1 VHCFDFTFF
10 FYNCCFVGPTELYYI
25 NLKVVNN
32 HGSDVDVR
40 TNTDVIQDYIVPD
53 GEDRHIQEITETA
66 GYFVIRIYDRRD
78 GIPIL
83 IDGESYVKI
92 TPKTSPQYEYNIVL
106 GSGMI

>member
-1 VHCFDFTFF
+1 LLRFHFF
-10 FYNCCFVGPTELYYI
+10 FYNCCFVGATELYYI

>member
-1 VHCFDFTFF
+1 MHCCDVTFF
-10 FYNCCFVGPTELYYI
+10 FNCCFVGPTELYYI

-32 HGSDVDVR
+32 YGSDVDVR

-66 GYFVIRIYDRRD
+66 GYFVIRFYDRRD

-92 TPKTSPQYEYNIVL
+92 TPKTSPQYQYSYVL
-106 GSGMI
+106 GPGMI